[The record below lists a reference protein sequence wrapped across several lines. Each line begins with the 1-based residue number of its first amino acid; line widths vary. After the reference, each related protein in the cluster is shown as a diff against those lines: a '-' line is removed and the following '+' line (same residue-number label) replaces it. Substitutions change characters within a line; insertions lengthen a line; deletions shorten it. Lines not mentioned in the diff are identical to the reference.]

1 MSMPA
6 IVIVDVHN
14 NKVIELTDLTQTAL
28 GSLIVECEGLL
39 DELKDAEAAVED

>member
-6 IVIVDVHN
+6 IVIVDVN